1 MRPGPAPL
9 LPSLAPPA
17 GGLGLR
23 TARIAH
29 GKGCARQGLRA
40 VVRFAWGRGSR
51 RWPSTAGERNRLPVR
66 LPAEK
71 GTGADCGGGGGQLL
85 ADMDGFKSTE
95 GIVVIAATNFPE
107 VLDKALMRCPPP
119 PLDTAH
125 IPPRART
132 HTHKTHP
139 VTPEPG
145 PDQAGSP

>member
-1 MRPGPAPL
+1 M
-9 LPSLAPPA
+9 
-17 GGLGLR
+17 R

-66 LPAEK
+66 LRAEK